1 MLSYCASVCVLAI
14 RAKARRKHECLPLN
28 IILLMFRVETTLVR
42 EGVETI
48 MNIDKHYSTD
58 VQSGDNSREGRSG
71 DHHEH

>member
-1 MLSYCASVCVLAI
+1 
-14 RAKARRKHECLPLN
+14 
-28 IILLMFRVETTLVR
+28 MFRVETTLVR